1 MNVSSRGELLKMIVD
16 YSFKVKWGDTDAAG
30 IVFYPNFYKW
40 MDEATHE
47 FFAAIGLPTSTLYAE
62 QQVSVPLL
70 EANCQFKSPLLF
82 EDHVT
87 VRSTVVELHQKVFKI
102 SHRFFKN
109 EKIVAEGYEVRAWT
123 SFKEKPKAHPIPNE
137 VREKMMPE
145 NAETVKG

>member
-1 MNVSSRGELLKMIVD
+1 MIVD

-47 FFAAIGLPTSTLYAE
+47 FLGAIGYPSSTLYAE

-70 EANCQFKSPLLF
+70 ETHCQFKSPLLF
-82 EDHVT
+82 EDKVT
-87 VRSTVVELHQKVFKI
+87 VRSTVVELHSKVFKI
-102 SHRFFKN
+102 SHQFYKED
-109 EKIVAEGYEVRAWT
+109 EKMVAEGYEIRAWT
-123 SFKEKPKAHPIPNE
+123 SFKEKPKAYPIPDE

-145 NAETVKG
+145 NAETVKS

>member
-1 MNVSSRGELLKMIVD
+1 MIVE
-16 YSFKVKWGDTDAAG
+16 YSFRVRWGDTDAAG

-47 FFAAIGLPTSTLYAE
+47 FLAAIGLPSSTLYSE

-70 EANCQFKSPLLF
+70 EANCQFKSPLFF
-82 EDHVT
+82 EDDVI
-87 VRSTVVELHQKVFKI
+87 VRSSVVEMQRKVFKI
-102 SHRFFKN
+102 SHKFFKG
-109 EKIVAEGYEVRAWT
+109 EKMVAEGYEIRAWT
-123 SFKEKPKAHPIPNE
+123 SFKEKPKAYPIPSE

>member
-1 MNVSSRGELLKMIVD
+1 MIVD

-70 EANCQFKSPLLF
+70 EANCQFKSPLFF

-102 SHRFFKN
+102 SHRFFKG

>member
-1 MNVSSRGELLKMIVD
+1 MVVE
-16 YSFKVKWGDTDAAG
+16 YSFRVRWGDTDAAG

-47 FFAAIGLPTSTLYAE
+47 FLAAIGYPTSTLYAE

-82 EDHVT
+82 EDNVT
-87 VRSTVVELHQKVFKI
+87 VHSKVVELHQKVFKI
-102 SHRFFKN
+102 SHTFFKE

-123 SFKEKPKAHPIPNE
+123 SFKEKPKACPIPNE
-137 VREKMMPE
+137 VREKMMLE
-145 NAETVKG
+145 NAEIVKS